1 MKSFGLLRTNVG
13 LTTNIK
19 ITIDSNYNLS
29 LDSIESNESLSDT
42 RLKKVKFNKNNFWD
56 ELVPYFFKNIPS
68 ETAFDIKYDN
78 DNDSMSTDFSVQYD
92 ELYQYG
98 ARNILN
104 NKEYD
109 EEFEYFAPLYI
120 NYNNLPSKFI
130 IFRVDGPGLTVVNR
144 KNFTSEILKKL
155 KTVKI
160 FDLSSKNSIGEW
172 LELNFK
178 NNGSFPY
185 TPIEIDFRG
194 LEFSKWNG
202 IDFKTG
208 GYTSKSL
215 FLNDFFSEE
224 KEIYEFEKFIFDNY
238 KNSNI
243 VFPNILNLNFLFDDE
258 PSTPESKRKWS
269 INRYC
274 GFYLEDLE
282 KVTTMSSYITPF
294 LRDDVEILE
303 GNILNS
309 PTNSDPFVEGW
320 STKFPIY
327 VEYKGDYYPVTTVQ
341 EDAGIQLVQVV
352 NGNVINEVPQ
362 RVIVTKYKIISDID
376 LTGQQSE
383 INKNFGYIKDNTI
396 YDYQNNFFEIDNFDS
411 ADVWLIEIDGVYH
424 NVIKD
429 EEDRLKIISDYSF
442 VFNQNDYIYK
452 VGGVDKKVSTIV
464 DFNNPPKVFN
474 FYRCKFSDIKD
485 FDNKIVDTVYSRF
498 EYEKKDQLSNTEES
512 KMYLVDLN
520 DSEIPKRFDDYTIDG
535 EVVNIPVSS
544 EYTANHETFKI
555 ESNDLSPIWRKNSN
569 YCRWV
574 YQNSLSAND
583 YPYLLNNSL
592 IFEDYNRTVNP
603 FDPEINRP
611 ERNLDYFYTI
621 NSSTSSYEHH
631 SLHVE
636 GFDEFKN
643 IDNTFRF
650 DLSKYLN
657 LGTYSDDYFTRFFE
671 QSQFFESGENKI
683 NSKKYSVFNKGD
695 VSIPNQTLFRG
706 IKFSIYDV
714 DSLKLSINNNSIE
727 NLNLRNSNSF
737 EDYKFSILLSD
748 NRKDEI
754 TETCFE
760 LVIEDVV
767 IDDFCTDDIIALSE
781 RSKSLSEN
789 CILNWDIDENTYST
803 DINIFVF
810 VGWYIKVDDLV
821 TNYYIS
827 NYIPDSGFVEISDEN
842 GPITE
847 ELDIDFCGDFCFVK
861 KEKRIIIPEDYI
873 GKISIGDKVK
883 INSNC
888 LEGEF
893 TVSDILNNSIGVVD
907 TPENSDIC
915 LIITSPEFVVDLVLQ
930 LDISEVLYN
939 GKNYYYKNEF
949 GFDFY
954 IIWNNNRWELYIGG
968 TFDVINGP
976 VGGELFSYFLDD
988 IQYPVSENWIKESE
1002 LTVTAKTKFCNVEI
1016 ECVEEENCCEGTICH
1031 TDIFS
1036 VNDLDWNIIEN
1047 WQMDKLY
1054 ATGSIVIF
1062 DDILYVSTTE
1072 TIITLPIILNSG
1084 NKVKST
1090 PYNSNDWD
1098 LYPNM
1103 NNIFWNPNAS
1113 YTTYSLVYNNGEYY
1127 NYINQNAVDDFW
1139 NPTRVSIGA
1148 TGYGLNETV
1157 LFKGEY
1163 YISLT
1168 SSNVYPPDYKRPEVT
1183 RLNNLVSN
1191 ESASYKKYWEVTQPN
1206 SPKWEPVP
1214 LWSENSMY
1222 IIGQLVVHN
1231 DIVWQAN
1238 SNTSSDDIP
1247 GVSNKWDR
1255 SWSLVPDTNFVYQPS
1270 VNSIIEMNNE
1280 YYILVQ
1286 NLSNSTLSNGIVI
1299 YINKKWKNVLV
1310 NINISDDTLPNISE
1324 TDRDELYKTIYKK
1337 LSAFNFIQSV
1347 NDISNKYD
1355 FIDYLTYVVI
1365 GEDGTISEYNLEN
1378 NLTKIPNIIF
1388 CETPDEFGVK
1398 IDSLKKNSMSKPE
1411 KLKSYKKLNGGKISN
1426 ISELN
1431 YYNNSSIG
1439 YTIESNQDEIKVF
1452 ENFHGNKNFKEDVV
1466 YRFTGTYMPLF
1477 YDIDL
1482 FKKDFNRSELGNYK
1496 FDTELTYFGL
1506 IKERKIR
1513 KINRKSSILKLSNVS
1528 DFKSI
1533 YPMLDEFGLTYDDE
1547 FIFKSTW
1554 DLNYHIESYKPNS
1567 ETVIVEEPIITTNDS
1582 DNYGQP
1588 QVIQSQNNNQL
1599 S

>member
-29 LDSIESNESLSDT
+29 LDSIESNERLVDT
-42 RLKKVKFNKNNFWD
+42 KLKGVKFNKNNFWD

-92 ELYQYG
+92 EIYQYG

-104 NKEYD
+104 NKEYN

-120 NYNNLPSKFI
+120 KYNSLPSKFI
-130 IFRVDGPGLTVVNR
+130 IFRVDGPGLSVVNR

-160 FDLSSKNSIGEW
+160 FDLSSKTPIGQW

-185 TPIEIDFRG
+185 APLEIDFRN

-258 PSTPESKRKWS
+258 PSTPDANRKWS
-269 INRYC
+269 INRYS
-274 GFYLEDLE
+274 GFYLDDLE
-282 KVTTMSSYITPF
+282 KVTTMSPYITRF

-327 VEYKGDYYPVTTVQ
+327 VEYKGDYYPVTTVE
-341 EDAGIQLVQVV
+341 EDGGIQLVQVV
-352 NGNVINEVPQ
+352 NGDVINEVTQ

-383 INKNFGYIKDNTI
+383 INQNFGYIKDNTI

-429 EEDRLKIISDYSF
+429 EEDKLKIISDYSF

-452 VGGVDKKVSTIV
+452 VGGINKKVSTIV
-464 DFNNPPKVFN
+464 DFDNPPKVFT

-485 FDNKIVDTVYSRF
+485 FDNRIVDTVYSRF
-498 EYEKKDQLSNTEES
+498 EYEKKNQLTNTEES

-520 DSEIPKRFDDYTIDG
+520 DSEIPKRFDDYIIND
-535 EVVNIPVSS
+535 EDVNIPVSS

-555 ESNDLSPIWRKNSN
+555 KSNDLSPIWRKNSN

-643 IDNTFRF
+643 IDNNFRF
-650 DLSKYLN
+650 ELSKYLN

-671 QSQFFESGENKI
+671 QSQFFESGETKI

-748 NRKDEI
+748 NKD
-754 TETCFE
+754 
-760 LVIEDVV
+760 
-767 IDDFCTDDIIALSE
+767 
-781 RSKSLSEN
+781 N
-789 CILNWDIDENTYST
+789 LNTQN
-803 DINIFVF
+803 
-810 VGWYIKVDDLV
+810 
-821 TNYYIS
+821 
-827 NYIPDSGFVEISDEN
+827 
-842 GPITE
+842 
-847 ELDIDFCGDFCFVK
+847 
-861 KEKRIIIPEDYI
+861 
-873 GKISIGDKVK
+873 
-883 INSNC
+883 
-888 LEGEF
+888 
-893 TVSDILNNSIGVVD
+893 
-907 TPENSDIC
+907 
-915 LIITSPEFVVDLVLQ
+915 
-930 LDISEVLYN
+930 
-939 GKNYYYKNEF
+939 
-949 GFDFY
+949 
-954 IIWNNNRWELYIGG
+954 
-968 TFDVINGP
+968 VIN
-976 VGGELFSYFLDD
+976 
-988 IQYPVSENWIKESE
+988 
-1002 LTVTAKTKFCNVEI
+1002 
-1016 ECVEEENCCEGTICH
+1016 
-1031 TDIFS
+1031 
-1036 VNDLDWNIIEN
+1036 WNIIEN

-1054 ATGSIVIF
+1054 DNGSIVIF
-1062 DDILYVSTTE
+1062 DDILYISTTE
-1072 TIITLPIILNSG
+1072 TITTLPIILNSG

-1090 PYNSNDWD
+1090 PYNSINWSLYNND
-1098 LYPNM
+1098 
-1103 NNIFWNPNAS
+1103 IFWNPNTS
-1113 YTTYSLVYNNGEYY
+1113 YTTWSLVYNNGEYY
-1127 NYINQNAVDDFW
+1127 NHINQNAFDDFW
-1139 NPTRVSIGA
+1139 NPTRVSIGS

-1157 LFKGEY
+1157 LFKGQY

-1168 SSNVYPPDYKRPEVT
+1168 SSNFYPPDYKRPEVK
-1183 RLNNLVSN
+1183 RLNNLISS
-1191 ESASYKKYWEVTQPN
+1191 ESASYKNYWGVTQSN

-1222 IIGQLVVHN
+1222 MLDQLVVHN

-1247 GVSNKWDR
+1247 GVSNKWIR
-1255 SWSLVPDTNFVYQPS
+1255 RWSLVPDKNFIYQPS
-1270 VNSIIEMNNE
+1270 DNSIIEMNNE
-1280 YYILVQ
+1280 YYLLVE
-1286 NLSNSTLSNGIVI
+1286 NLSNSTLSNGIII
-1299 YINKKWKNVLV
+1299 YINKKWENVLV

-1324 TDRDELYKTIYKK
+1324 NDRDELYKTIYKK

-1355 FIDYLTYVVI
+1355 FINYLTYVI
-1365 GEDGTISEYNLEN
+1365 IDENGMISEYNLEN

-1388 CETPDEFGVK
+1388 CETPDEFGLK
-1398 IDSLKKNSMSKPE
+1398 IDSLKKGSIFKPE
-1411 KLKSYKKLNGGKISN
+1411 KLKSYKKLNGGRISN

-1439 YTIESNQDEIKVF
+1439 YTIENNEDEIKVF

-1513 KINRKSSILKLSNVS
+1513 KINRKSSILKLSDVS

-1554 DLNYHIESYKPNS
+1554 DSNYHIESYKPNS

-1588 QVIQSQNNNQL
+1588 QIIQSQNNQL
-1599 S
+1599 L

>member
-29 LDSIESNESLSDT
+29 LDSIESNERLVDT
-42 RLKKVKFNKNNFWD
+42 KLKKVKFNKNNFWD

-92 ELYQYG
+92 EIYQYG

-104 NKEYD
+104 NKEYN

-120 NYNNLPSKFI
+120 KYNSLPSKFI
-130 IFRVDGPGLTVVNR
+130 IFRVDGPGLSVVNR

-160 FDLSSKNSIGEW
+160 FDLSSKTTIGQW

-185 TPIEIDFRG
+185 APLEIDFRN

-258 PSTPESKRKWS
+258 PSTPDANRKWS
-269 INRYC
+269 INRYS
-274 GFYLEDLE
+274 GFYLDDLE
-282 KVTTMSSYITPF
+282 KVTTMSPYITPF

-327 VEYKGDYYPVTTVQ
+327 VEYKGDYYPVTTVE
-341 EDAGIQLVQVV
+341 EDGGIQLVQVV
-352 NGNVINEVPQ
+352 NGDVINEVPQ

-383 INKNFGYIKDNTI
+383 INQNFGYIKDNTI

-411 ADVWLIEIDGVYH
+411 ADVWLIEIDGIYH

-429 EEDRLKIISDYSF
+429 EENKLKIISDYSF

-474 FYRCKFSDIKD
+474 FYRCKFSDIKY
-485 FDNKIVDTVYSRF
+485 FDTKIVDTVYSRF
-498 EYEKKDQLSNTEES
+498 EYEKKDQLNNTEES

-520 DSEIPKRFDDYTIDG
+520 DSEIPKRFDDYTING

-569 YCRWV
+569 YCRWI

-683 NSKKYSVFNKGD
+683 NSKKYSIFNKGD
-695 VSIPNQTLFRG
+695 ISIPNQTLFRG

-760 LVIEDVV
+760 LVVEDVIV
-767 IDDFCTDDIIALSE
+767 DDFCTDDIIALSE

-789 CILNWDIDENTYST
+789 CILNWDSDENTYST
-803 DINIFVF
+803 NFNIFTF
-810 VGWYIKVDDLV
+810 VGWYIKIDDVV

-827 NYIPDSGFVEISDEN
+827 NYIPDGGFVEISDEN

-847 ELDIDFCGDFCFVK
+847 ELDIDFCDDFCLVK
-861 KEKRIIIPEDYI
+861 KEKRIIIPQDYI
-873 GKISIGDKVK
+873 GKISVGDKVK

-888 LEGEF
+888 IEGEF
-893 TVSDILNNSIGVVD
+893 TVSDILNNSIGVID

-915 LIITSPEFVVDLVLQ
+915 LIITNPEFPVDLLLQ

-939 GKNYYYKNEF
+939 GKNYYYKNEL

-968 TFDVINGP
+968 TFDVINGIT
-976 VGGELFSYFLDD
+976 GGQLFSYFLDD

-1016 ECVEEENCCEGTICH
+1016 ECVEEKNCCEGTICH
-1031 TDIFS
+1031 TDVFS

-1072 TIITLPIILNSG
+1072 TITTLPIILNNG

-1090 PYNSNDWD
+1090 PYNSINWSLYNND
-1098 LYPNM
+1098 
-1103 NNIFWNPNAS
+1103 IFWNPNAS
-1113 YTTYSLVYNNGEYY
+1113 YTTYSLVYNNGDYY
-1127 NYINQNAVDDFW
+1127 NYINQNGIDDFW
-1139 NPTRVSIGA
+1139 KPTRVSIGA

-1183 RLNNLVSN
+1183 RLNNLISS
-1191 ESASYKKYWEVTQPN
+1191 ESASYKNYWEVTQSN

-1222 IIGQLVVHN
+1222 MTDQLVVHN
-1231 DIVWQAN
+1231 DIVWRATN
-1238 SNTSSDDIP
+1238 SNITSDDIP
-1247 GVSNKWDR
+1247 GVSNKWNR
-1255 SWSLVPDTNFVYQPS
+1255 RWSLVPDTNFVYQPS
-1270 VNSIIEMNNE
+1270 ANSIIEMNNE

-1398 IDSLKKNSMSKPE
+1398 IDSLKKGSIPKPE
-1411 KLKSYKKLNGGKISN
+1411 KLKSYKKLNGGRISN

-1439 YTIESNQDEIKVF
+1439 YTIENNQDEVKVF

-1477 YDIDL
+1477 YDIEL

-1513 KINRKSSILKLSNVS
+1513 KINRKSSILKLSDVS
-1528 DFKSI
+1528 DLKSI
-1533 YPMLDEFGLTYDDE
+1533 YPMLDEFGLTYEDE

-1599 S
+1599 L